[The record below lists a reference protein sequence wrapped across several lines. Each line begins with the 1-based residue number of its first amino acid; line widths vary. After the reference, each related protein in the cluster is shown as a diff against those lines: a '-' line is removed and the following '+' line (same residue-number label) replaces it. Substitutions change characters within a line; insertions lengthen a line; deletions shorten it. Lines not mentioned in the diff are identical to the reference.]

1 MTFTAN
7 DWVLN
12 NMSYHNASKCC
23 AIAIIAP
30 PEERF
35 SLIPGS
41 EIPNGLPCTCI
52 AFYGNCV
59 ACKTRQM
66 LEQDIASM

>member
-1 MTFTAN
+1 MTFTTN
-7 DWVLN
+7 DWVIN
-12 NMSYHNASKCC
+12 IMNYHNASKCC

-52 AFYGNCV
+52 ALHGNCM
-59 ACKTRQM
+59 AGKRKM
-66 LEQDIASM
+66 LEQNIASM